1 MRYSA
6 GRNEEIVMKLKTFL
20 NMSATVVIALGVALV
35 LMQIEGTAQR
45 QKGGWDSTG
54 PYEVVPD
61 WPKPLPD
68 HGTEWTYGRTGAV
81 WAESADRVYVV
92 QTGDIPTLKSD
103 DPLDNGG
110 YASRPGRP
118 GSPGRSALDIPGTRW
133 ENKFLVFNREGEMI
147 ENWKQHDH
155 LFTHPHSLRISPY
168 DPEKSIW
175 VVDGRS
181 PSGDPD
187 IRAGAGPN
195 REGASHTVYK
205 FSRDG
210 QLLMTLGEFGVPGD
224 DEGHF
229 GGPTDLAFFPN
240 GDFIVG
246 DGYRNGRVVRFDQDG
261 NYLSE
266 FGTRGSEPGQFQ
278 QVHGV
283 AIDARGRI
291 YVADRGNSRIQVF
304 EQDGTLLDIWPN
316 IPMPDHIQ
324 ITGDGHLWVAD
335 GAAHRFMKYDLEG
348 GLQDTWGSFG
358 TQPGGFWVLHHFS
371 VDEELNLYTAEVI
384 GGRAQKFVP
393 KPGADRSR
401 LIDMF
406 FGFVKPEAG

>member
-1 MRYSA
+1 MTLRKRMAYLATGGCLVLTASLSVSYA
-6 GRNEEIVMKLKTFL
+6 QPENVS
-20 NMSATVVIALGVALV
+20 SATETAVA
-35 LMQIEGTAQR
+35 QQTGETAQQ
-45 QKGGWDSTG
+45 QKGGYDQAG
-54 PYEVVPD
+54 PYEVVPN

-68 HGTEWTYGRTGAV
+68 HGTEWTYGRTGAI

-92 QTGDIPTLKSD
+92 QTGDIPTLNTD
-103 DPLDNGG
+103 DPPR
-110 YASRPGRP
+110 RPGD
-118 GSPGRSALDIPGTRW
+118 PGRSTLDVPGTRW

-155 LFTHPHSLRISPY
+155 LLTHPHSLRISPY

-181 PSGDPD
+181 PSGDPN
-187 IRAGAGPN
+187 IRAGAGDF

-210 QLLMTLGEFGVPGD
+210 ELLMTLGEFGVPGD

-240 GDFIVG
+240 GDFVVA
-246 DGYRNGRVVRFDQDG
+246 DGYRNGRIVRFDQDG
-261 NYLSE
+261 KYLSE
-266 FGTRGSEPGQFQ
+266 FGTRGSEPGQFER
-278 QVHGV
+278 VHGV

-291 YVADRGNSRIQVF
+291 YTADRGNSRIQVF

-324 ITGDGHLWVAD
+324 ITRSGHLWVAD

-348 GLQDTWGSFG
+348 RLQDTWGTFG
-358 TQPGGFWVLHHFS
+358 TMPGNFWVLHHFS
-371 VDEELNLYTAEVI
+371 VDDEGNLYTAEVI

-393 KPGADRSR
+393 RPGVDRSR

-406 FGFVKPEAG
+406 FGFAKPEAG